1 MHLGLTLFAQ
11 SANARSW
18 LKTASAC
25 CVTTLLLTSRYRF
38 QLPESNG
45 ADLAE
50 ELVPHG
56 ARGEPQTGTA
66 AAGREGECTQ
76 RNGAPGH
83 ARHPGSQG
91 LQDLLTQAERDLLQ
105 ASTLFQ
111 LPVPLDVLGRLA
123 AGDQGT
129 GRRLL
134 AFGLWNAWPDPVD
147 GQIPCAVIDPLA
159 HRVAGELNDDEARSL
174 AARAAGPLRSH
185 WGNKALPDAAHE
197 LLRLG
202 TLGQET
208 GCILAGGTQALSR
221 LLGRSCDAFS
231 LLGQT
236 DAVRQLEGLIG
247 GA

>member
-1 MHLGLTLFAQ
+1 MVRTWPRNWYPMEPVESRKQARRRLA
-11 SANARSW
+11 AKENARRETEP
-18 LKTASAC
+18 L
-25 CVTTLLLTSRYRF
+25 VTRAIR
-38 QLPESNG
+38 
-45 ADLAE
+45 A
-50 ELVPHG
+50 
-56 ARGEPQTGTA
+56 ARGNP
-66 AAGREGECTQ
+66 
-76 RNGAPGH
+76 
-83 ARHPGSQG
+83 G